1 MLVPSL
7 STELRSLARAAESM
21 GAFLRGAVRAGYDVC
36 SRGCS
41 VRELLEQAAQ
51 AVGSVEP
58 CWQIWHDGQRI
69 GALWAQ
75 PGCFRTPQL
84 TVPLPGS
91 VARGGRAPTKS
102 PVTMSLYV
110 DARAQ
115 MGERVRRPSGRLGE
129 LPHTGSYVGVC
140 WTVFCSAAPAE
151 VQVELLRAFGLKLL
165 LKEFTLPLPSE
176 SKSQAKLKTAGRQLM
191 LRHAMRSGKLKGDK
205 LAGIT
210 RKAVVSKASAPSAAD
225 AAPPATATTI

>member
-1 MLVPSL
+1 MEGGGTGWAEHGAHRRGARAAAWPSRAHAATHLPSLAPTCPPPALNRASPRPVVVPAL
-7 STELRSLARAAESM
+7 STELRALARAAESM

-36 SRGCS
+36 SRGLS

-51 AVGSVEP
+51 SVGSAEP

-84 TVPLPGS
+84 TAPLPGS
-91 VARGGRAPTKS
+91 VARGGRVPTTS

-115 MGERVRRPSGRLGE
+115 MGERARRPSGRLGE
-129 LPHTGSYVGVC
+129 LPNTGS
-140 WTVFCSAAPAE
+140 
-151 VQVELLRAFGLKLL
+151 
-165 LKEFTLPLPSE
+165 
-176 SKSQAKLKTAGRQLM
+176 
-191 LRHAMRSGKLKGDK
+191 
-205 LAGIT
+205 
-210 RKAVVSKASAPSAAD
+210 
-225 AAPPATATTI
+225 

>member
-1 MLVPSL
+1 MVPAL
-7 STELRSLARAAESM
+7 STELRALARAAESM

-36 SRGCS
+36 SRGLS

-51 AVGSVEP
+51 SVGSAEP

-84 TVPLPGS
+84 TAPLPGS
-91 VARGGRAPTKS
+91 VARGGRVPTTS

-115 MGERVRRPSGRLGE
+115 MGERARRPSGRLGE
-129 LPHTGSYVGVC
+129 LPNTGSYVGLC

-151 VQVELLRAFGLKLL
+151 VQAELLRAFGLKLL
-165 LKEFTLPLPSE
+165 LQEFSLPHASE
-176 SKSQAKLKTAGRQLM
+176 SKSQAKLKAAGRQLM

-205 LAGIT
+205 LVGIT
-210 RKAVVSKASAPSAAD
+210 RKMGSTTSVDGDAPS
-225 AAPPATATTI
+225 